1 MDEEESL
8 TQAKNFPQNGVF
20 MIKILA
26 RIFIKNHTDYQNETV
41 RSQYGILCG
50 AFGIFLNI
58 LLFTLKFIFGTLA
71 ASVAMIADAFN
82 NLSDAASSVV
92 QILGFKLSS
101 KKPDPDHPFGH
112 GRIEYISG
120 LVVSFLIL
128 YMGTV
133 LLKDSVL
140 SIIHPETI
148 NISVLSVVVMG
159 ISILVKLYMYLYNHL
174 TAKKINSV
182 AMDVVAKDSLNDVIS
197 TSVVIAALIGS
208 RFTSLPLDGI
218 GGVVVGI
225 FILKTGFEAAKDTIA
240 PLLGSAPSAELVAQI
255 EEELMKHKPI
265 VGMHDLIIHDYGPGR
280 MMISLHAEVPGNM
293 NIFSLHDVID
303 IAEND
308 IARRFNC
315 HVIIHM
321 DPVDTE
327 NKRLVELKNVLAEE
341 IVKIDPELKYHDVR
355 MVPGDTHTNLI
366 FDVVKPFNSSM
377 TDEQLKFAIHNA
389 VHARC
394 PDVYCAITVDRPFV
408 K

>member
-1 MDEEESL
+1 
-8 TQAKNFPQNGVF
+8 
-20 MIKILA
+20 MIKLLS
-26 RIFIKNHTDYQNETV
+26 RIFIKNYTDYQNEKV

-50 AFGIFLNI
+50 AFGIFLNAV
-58 LLFTLKFIFGTLA
+58 LFTLKFVFGTLA
-71 ASVAMIADAFN
+71 ASVAMVADAFN

-92 QILGFKLSS
+92 QILGFKLAT

-128 YMGTV
+128 YMGTA
-133 LLKDSVL
+133 LLKNSILV
-140 SIIHPETI
+140 IIHPETMK
-148 NISVLSVVVMG
+148 ISALSVIVMG
-159 ISILVKLYMYLYNHL
+159 ISVLVKFYMYLYNHL
-174 TAKKINSV
+174 TAKKIDSV
-182 AMDVVAKDSLNDVIS
+182 AMEVVAKDSLNDVIS

-208 RFTSLPLDGI
+208 KFTSLPLDGI

-225 FILKTGFEAAKDTIA
+225 FILKTGIEAARDTIK

-280 MMISLHAEVPGNM
+280 MMISLHAEVPGNL

-303 IAEND
+303 IAEHD
-308 IARRFNC
+308 IALRFNC
-315 HVIIHM
+315 HVVIHM

-327 NKRLVELKNVLAEE
+327 NKRLSQLKNVLAEE
-341 IVKIDPELKYHDVR
+341 IVKINPELKYHDVR

-366 FDVVKPFNSSM
+366 FDVVKPYSCFL
-377 TDEQLKFAIHNA
+377 TDEQLKMAIHNA
-389 VHARC
+389 VNSRV
-394 PDVYCAITVDRPFV
+394 PDVFCAITVDQPFV